1 MCFRHKDS
9 FKTVRDNDE
18 LKLQSTRVH
27 SLEGKKKIEHI
38 DIWAPIYNY
47 FPEKKTFPR
56 NNTNEIPHHRCETTQ
71 KTKIYTTKVN
81 SK

>member
-1 MCFRHKDS
+1 ML
-9 FKTVRDNDE
+9 E
-18 LKLQSTRVH
+18 VH
-27 SLEGKKKIEHI
+27 SLEGKKKILNTYTSEHLFTTI
-38 DIWAPIYNY
+38 
-47 FPEKKTFPR
+47 FSEKKPFPS